1 MNVPVLYLKCC
12 LSYLLPAL
20 LAYTFSVSKQMCD
33 ILFSQLCLRVPPA
46 TAVPFGDDV
55 QHDRNLNLTSVSE
68 KSDIDN
74 HVLKKDTFHWDEH
87 KKEETNRRSGYPNNY
102 HPDHETA
109 SMAALLQ
116 GRAVVPMQ
124 LIARVPAAL
133 LYWPLIQLAG
143 AATDDI
149 ALGVAVGSKGRG
161 NLPGA
166 TSDIRAI
173 LLLLLIGKCSADPV
187 AFREVEQ
194 EQFFR

>member
-1 MNVPVLYLKCC
+1 
-12 LSYLLPAL
+12 
-20 LAYTFSVSKQMCD
+20 
-33 ILFSQLCLRVPPA
+33 
-46 TAVPFGDDV
+46 
-55 QHDRNLNLTSVSE
+55 
-68 KSDIDN
+68 
-74 HVLKKDTFHWDEH
+74 
-87 KKEETNRRSGYPNNY
+87 
-102 HPDHETA
+102 
-109 SMAALLQ
+109 
-116 GRAVVPMQ
+116 MQ

-173 LLLLLIGKCSADPV
+173 LILLLIGKCSADPV
-187 AFREVEQ
+187 AFQEVGQ